1 MTARRTFHRWFV
13 LNDVA
18 SLDGSFISAPRLESC
33 QETCGSATKAW
44 DEHENGPIA
53 TGQSERPTIHVSPKN
68 VKITVKNEWE
78 SPRITWSPISK
89 RNYTAAKAP
98 WPVESAIFHCHSFE
112 RTKLGSLPVVT
123 VRVTRKPRQVGC
135 RLGSHKMTLWT
146 VRKGL
151 CSSTIRIN
159 RCCISYVQM
168 FRRKY
173 QVYPSISSP
182 SRVRLWESPPSWRHL

>member
-1 MTARRTFHRWFV
+1 MTARRTFHRWFM

-18 SLDGSFISAPRLESC
+18 SLDGSFISALRLEIC

-53 TGQSERPTIHVSPKN
+53 TGESERPTNHVSPKN
-68 VKITVKNEWE
+68 VEITEKWMG
-78 SPRITWSPISK
+78 ISK
-89 RNYTAAKAP
+89 NHVKSKAP

-146 VRKGL
+146 VRKGI

-168 FRRKY
+168 FRQKY

-182 SRVRLWESPPSWRHL
+182 SRVRRWERVPQVGDISNLSHQA